1 MNHAIHKMSGW
12 SGVGVLVL
20 MAFGFVGL
28 ARFFPP
34 PSPALSPDRTA
45 AFILGHAT
53 TIRWGMIVTM
63 VAAVLLGVFAVAIAI
78 QMRRIEG
85 RFPVLSMVEF
95 GLGMLFVLEFLYLLF
110 FWQTATFRADRDP
123 KLVELLNDM
132 GWIPFVGL
140 TGTAA
145 VQVAAFGLAILIDPR
160 PVPVFPR
167 WLGYCNLWVALIFCA
182 GTFNVFFKTGPL
194 AWNGVLSW
202 WFPVSVFAI
211 WLVIVTIYLRKAIA
225 SHIDETDRT
234 DGSSPGAHA
243 GYAPSHAELAAE
255 VAHLRI
261 QVGQLLSR
269 AD

>member
-1 MNHAIHKMSGW
+1 MSRTIHRAAGW
-12 SGVGVLVL
+12 SGAGVLVL

-34 PSPALSPDRTA
+34 PSPALSADQTTA
-45 AFILGHAT
+45 IIIGHAT

-63 VAAVLLGVFAVAIAI
+63 VAAVLLGIFAVSIAV

-85 RFPVLSMVEF
+85 RFPILSMTEF

-123 KLVELLNDM
+123 QLIELLNDM
-132 GWIPFVGL
+132 AWIPFVGL

-145 VQVAAFGLAILIDPR
+145 VQVAAFGVAILIDRR

-167 WLGYCNLWVALIFCA
+167 WLGYGNLWVALIFCA

-202 WFPVSVFAI
+202 WLPVVVFAL
-211 WLVIVTIYLRKAIA
+211 WLIVVTVYLRRAIET
-225 SHIDETDRT
+225 HIDEVDADKT
-234 DGSSPGAHA
+234 
-243 GYAPSHAELAAE
+243 PSVAELAATI
-255 VAHLRI
+255 ADLQR
-261 QVGQLLSR
+261 QVGQLHSR
-269 AD
+269 SAPS